1 MERLKKGLQKLDRS
15 DPSVQFY
22 ITSQG
27 EYILST
33 CGEIHLERCVKDLQ
47 DDFAKGVK
55 FSISEPIISF
65 KETIISQSLTEK
77 RKKVKGVWEE
87 IDSESEEEKSQEEE
101 KKEEEKTLA
110 DIIEEYEK
118 LN

>member
-1 MERLKKGLQKLDRS
+1 MKSKTISLGLVKVAIEAETLSEMETLKEGLIKLDRS

-22 ITSQG
+22 VNNQG

-55 FSISEPIISF
+55 FSISDPIITF
-65 KETIISQSLTEK
+65 KETIVSQALTEK
-77 RKKVKGVWEE
+77 KRKVKGVWEE
-87 IDSESEEEKSQEEE
+87 LDSESEEEKP
-101 KKEEEKTLA
+101 
-110 DIIEEYEK
+110 
-118 LN
+118 

>member
-1 MERLKKGLQKLDRS
+1 
-15 DPSVQFY
+15 
-22 ITSQG
+22 
-27 EYILST
+27 
-33 CGEIHLERCVKDLQ
+33 LQ

-55 FSISEPIISF
+55 FTISEPIISF
-65 KETIISQSLTEK
+65 KETIINNSLSDK

-87 IDSESEEEKSQEEE
+87 IDSESDDEKHQEEE

-118 LN
+118 LSQ